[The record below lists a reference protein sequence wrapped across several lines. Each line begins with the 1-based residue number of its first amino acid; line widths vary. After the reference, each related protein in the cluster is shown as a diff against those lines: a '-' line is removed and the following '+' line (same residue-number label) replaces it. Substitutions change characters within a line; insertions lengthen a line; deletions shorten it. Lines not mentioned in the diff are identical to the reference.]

1 MQESSFGRL
10 VGVLVSP
17 AKTFDAIAARPT
29 WVVAMV
35 ALVVIG
41 VITGTLISGKI
52 DFEDVIRQSLEEQG
66 RRLGEEQTQ
75 QAIDVGEKI
84 ARVMTVVGPLVFQ
97 PLIYLLLAL
106 VFMVL
111 FKVLGGDLTFVKSL
125 AVMVHGMMPRLVLAL
140 LSIPVILGRQEF
152 SAKELESGGVMMSN
166 PGAFLGEDAGLGLV
180 ALASSFDVFSI
191 WTVVLLV
198 IGFAAAARIS
208 KGTAAAGVVGL
219 WVVYILGKVGWAALQ
234 G

>member
-66 RRLGEEQTQ
+66 RQLGEEQTQ

-208 KGTAAAGVVGL
+208 KGTAAGGVVGL
-219 WVVYILGKVGWAALQ
+219 WIVYILGKVGLSVLR

>member
-17 AKTFDAIAARPT
+17 GKTFEAIAARPT

-35 ALVVIG
+35 VLVIVG

-52 DFEDVIRQSLEEQG
+52 DYEDVIRESLEDQG
-66 RRLGEEQTQ
+66 RELGEAQTQ

-84 ARVMTVVGPLVFQ
+84 ARIMTVVGPLIFQ
-97 PLIYLLLAL
+97 PLIYLLLAA

-111 FKVLGGDLTFVKSL
+111 FNVLGGDLTFVKSL
-125 AVMVHGMMPRLVLAL
+125 AVIVHGMMPRLVLAL
-140 LSIPVILGRQEF
+140 LSIPVILGREEF
-152 SAKELESGGVMMSN
+152 TARELEGGGVMASN
-166 PGAFLGEDAGLGLV
+166 PGAFLDEDAGAGLV

-191 WTVVLLV
+191 WTIVLLV
-198 IGFAAAARIS
+198 VGFAAAARIP
-208 KGTAAAGVVGL
+208 KGTAAGGVVGL
-219 WVVYILGKVGWAALQ
+219 WIIYILGKVGLSVLR